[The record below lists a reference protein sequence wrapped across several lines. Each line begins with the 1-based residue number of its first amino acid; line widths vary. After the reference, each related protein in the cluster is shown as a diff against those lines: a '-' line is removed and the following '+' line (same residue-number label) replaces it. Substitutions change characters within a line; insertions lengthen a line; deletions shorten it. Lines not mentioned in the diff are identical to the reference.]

1 MPPTPTFPTF
11 SVNPRRQDYDD
22 SNSQQNLKPFNPRQ
36 SDSRPSDPQPNSGP
50 SDSKS
55 SNAQPSNPQR
65 GRGGSDRDRHNRLH
79 PSNFFAALSSLAEN
93 DRITG
98 LFMMACALA
107 GLILA
112 NLPETGP
119 GLNALAAWI
128 PLDLP
133 GGLNLSL
140 KDWIQDG
147 MLTIFFL
154 TMGLDLRQEAAT
166 GTLRD
171 HRQVLLPMLAALG
184 GVAVPILIYCLFNL
198 GSPAGL
204 RGWAVPTATD
214 VAFSLAALQL
224 LLPKAG
230 PALQAFLMTL
240 AIFDDLIGVLLI
252 ALGYSSL
259 GQPSWL
265 LVCLAGL
272 VVWALLVRAVSR
284 SAQIRRPL
292 VSLCLLGALGGGLL
306 AWYSLFKAGIHPV
319 LAGVAMGLL
328 TPVARS
334 KVTEAEAT
342 EAEEPSTSTAP
353 HLTEPT
359 EHRPTDTEPSGTEPT
374 ETHPPVT
381 NQANTKPAGFEPTG
395 IEPNRN
401 PTPSPAERLDHF
413 LTPLSAL
420 VVLPV
425 FAFFSLSISLD
436 QLGPGLL
443 TDRVF
448 WGATLGL
455 ALGKP
460 LGILTMLIL
469 AGHLGLRRPAGS
481 TTGNMI
487 GLCQLCGIG
496 FTMSFLIA
504 NLAFAGSPHLESALL
519 GVLAGSVLSV
529 LIVAV
534 GTIPGRLRSTKRVSS

>member
-1 MPPTPTFPTF
+1 
-11 SVNPRRQDYDD
+11 
-22 SNSQQNLKPFNPRQ
+22 
-36 SDSRPSDPQPNSGP
+36 
-50 SDSKS
+50 
-55 SNAQPSNPQR
+55 
-65 GRGGSDRDRHNRLH
+65 
-79 PSNFFAALSSLAEN
+79 
-93 DRITG
+93 
-98 LFMMACALA
+98 MMACALA

-147 MLTIFFL
+147 LLTIFFL

-265 LVCLAGL
+265 LACLVGL
-272 VVWALLVRAVSR
+272 VAWALLVRVASC
-284 SAQIRRPL
+284 SAQIWRPL
-292 VSLCLLGALGGGLL
+292 MPLFLLGALAGGLL
-306 AWYSLFKAGIHPV
+306 AWYGLFKAGIHPV

-328 TPVARS
+328 TPVTRS
-334 KVTEAEAT
+334 TGPE
-342 EAEEPSTSTAP
+342 
-353 HLTEPT
+353 LT
-359 EHRPTDTEPSGTEPT
+359 GT
-374 ETHPPVT
+374 
-381 NQANTKPAGFEPTG
+381 NPAGTKTTG
-395 IEPNRN
+395 IGPSHVQAS
-401 PTPSPAERLDHF
+401 SPAEQLDRL

-460 LGILTMLIL
+460 LGIMTMLIL
-469 AGHLGLRRPAGS
+469 AGRLGLRRPAGS
-481 TTGNMI
+481 TTGNLI

>member
-1 MPPTPTFPTF
+1 
-11 SVNPRRQDYDD
+11 
-22 SNSQQNLKPFNPRQ
+22 
-36 SDSRPSDPQPNSGP
+36 
-50 SDSKS
+50 
-55 SNAQPSNPQR
+55 
-65 GRGGSDRDRHNRLH
+65 
-79 PSNFFAALSSLAEN
+79 
-93 DRITG
+93 
-98 LFMMACALA
+98 MMACALV

-147 MLTIFFL
+147 LLTIFFL

-171 HRQVLLPMLAALG
+171 HKQVLLPMLAALG
-184 GVAVPILIYCLFNL
+184 GVAVPILIYCLLNL

-240 AIFDDLIGVLLI
+240 AIFDDLVGVLLI

-272 VVWALLVRAVSR
+272 VVWALLVRVASR
-284 SAQIRRPL
+284 FSRLWRPL
-292 VSLCLLGALGGGLL
+292 MPLPLLGALAGGLL
-306 AWYSLFKAGIHPV
+306 AWYGLFKAGIHPV

-334 KVTEAEAT
+334 TGAE
-342 EAEEPSTSTAP
+342 ST
-353 HLTEPT
+353 
-359 EHRPTDTEPSGTEPT
+359 GT
-374 ETHPPVT
+374 
-381 NQANTKPAGFEPTG
+381 NPAGTKTTG
-395 IEPNRN
+395 IEPSHVQ
-401 PTPSPAERLDHF
+401 TSSPAEQLDRL

-460 LGILTMLIL
+460 LGIMTMVIL
-469 AGHLGLRRPAGS
+469 ASHLGLRRPAGS
-481 TTGNMI
+481 TAGNMI

-519 GVLAGSVLSV
+519 GVLAGSILSV

-534 GTIPGRLRSTKRVSS
+534 GTIPGRLRSARHT

>member
-1 MPPTPTFPTF
+1 MPPTPTFPAF

-22 SNSQQNLKPFNPRQ
+22 SNSQQNLKPFNPGQ
-36 SDSRPSDPQPNSGP
+36 SDSRSSDPQPNSGP

-65 GRGGSDRDRHNRLH
+65 GQGGSDRDRHNRLH

-147 MLTIFFL
+147 LLTIFFL

-272 VVWALLVRAVSR
+272 IVWALLVRAASR
-284 SAQIRRPL
+284 SARLWRPL
-292 VSLCLLGALGGGLL
+292 VFLCLLGALAGGLL

-334 KVTEAEAT
+334 HE
-342 EAEEPSTSTAP
+342 
-353 HLTEPT
+353 
-359 EHRPTDTEPSGTEPT
+359 TEPSGTESTGANPAGT
-374 ETHPPVT
+374 ETI
-381 NQANTKPAGFEPTG
+381 G
-395 IEPNRN
+395 IEQSYSQAS
-401 PTPSPAERLDHF
+401 SPAEQLDRL

-425 FAFFSLSISLD
+425 FSFFSLSISLD

-448 WGATLGL
+448 WGATVGL

-481 TTGNMI
+481 TTGNLI

-534 GTIPGRLRSTKRVSS
+534 GTIPGRLRSARHT

>member
-1 MPPTPTFPTF
+1 
-11 SVNPRRQDYDD
+11 
-22 SNSQQNLKPFNPRQ
+22 
-36 SDSRPSDPQPNSGP
+36 
-50 SDSKS
+50 
-55 SNAQPSNPQR
+55 
-65 GRGGSDRDRHNRLH
+65 
-79 PSNFFAALSSLAEN
+79 
-93 DRITG
+93 
-98 LFMMACALA
+98 MMVCAVA

-112 NLPETGP
+112 NLPKTGP
-119 GLNALAAWI
+119 GLNVLAAWV

-147 MLTIFFL
+147 LLTIFFL

-184 GVAVPILIYCLFNL
+184 GVAVPILIYCLLNL

-272 VVWALLVRAVSR
+272 VAWALLIRAGSR
-284 SAQIRRPL
+284 SSRLWRPL
-292 VSLCLLGALGGGLL
+292 MPLFLLGAFAGGLL
-306 AWYSLFKAGIHPV
+306 AWYGLFKAGIHPV

-328 TPVARS
+328 IPVARS
-334 KVTEAEAT
+334 HEA
-342 EAEEPSTSTAP
+342 
-353 HLTEPT
+353 
-359 EHRPTDTEPSGTEPT
+359 EPSGTEST
-374 ETHPPVT
+374 GT
-381 NQANTKPAGFEPTG
+381 NPAGTEPTG
-395 IEPNRN
+395 IGPSHVQAS
-401 PTPSPAERLDHF
+401 SPAKQLDRL

-460 LGILTMLIL
+460 LGILTMVVL

-481 TTGNMI
+481 TTGNMVS
-487 GLCQLCGIG
+487 LCQLCGIG

-534 GTIPGRLRSTKRVSS
+534 GTIPGRLRSARRA

>member
-1 MPPTPTFPTF
+1 
-11 SVNPRRQDYDD
+11 
-22 SNSQQNLKPFNPRQ
+22 
-36 SDSRPSDPQPNSGP
+36 
-50 SDSKS
+50 
-55 SNAQPSNPQR
+55 
-65 GRGGSDRDRHNRLH
+65 
-79 PSNFFAALSSLAEN
+79 
-93 DRITG
+93 
-98 LFMMACALA
+98 MMACALA

-133 GGLNLSL
+133 GGLSLSL

-147 MLTIFFL
+147 LLTIFFL

-265 LVCLAGL
+265 LVCLVGL
-272 VVWALLVRAVSR
+272 VVWALLVRAASR
-284 SAQIRRPL
+284 SARLWRPL
-292 VSLCLLGALGGGLL
+292 MPLFLLGALVGGLL
-306 AWYSLFKAGIHPV
+306 AWYGLFKAGIHPV
-319 LAGVAMGLL
+319 LVGVAMGLL

-334 KVTEAEAT
+334 KASEAEAT
-342 EAEEPSTSTAP
+342 EAEEPSASTAP
-353 HLTEPT
+353 NLTEPT
-359 EHRPTDTEPSGTEPT
+359 EHRPTDTKPSGTEPT

-381 NQANTKPAGFEPTG
+381 SQANTKPAGFEPTE
-395 IEPNRN
+395 IEPKRN
-401 PTPSPAERLDHF
+401 PTLSPAERLDHF

-420 VVLPV
+420 VILPL

-460 LGILTMLIL
+460 LGIMTMVIL
-469 AGHLGLRRPAGS
+469 ASHLGLRRPAGS
-481 TTGNMI
+481 TAGNMI

-504 NLAFAGSPHLESALL
+504 NLAFAGSPHLESTLL

-534 GTIPGRLRSTKRVSS
+534 GTIPSRLRSARHVSS

>member
-1 MPPTPTFPTF
+1 MPPTPTFPAF

-36 SDSRPSDPQPNSGP
+36 SDSRSSDPQPNSGP
-50 SDSKS
+50 SDSKP

-65 GRGGSDRDRHNRLH
+65 GQGGSDRDRHNRLH

-98 LFMMACALA
+98 LFMMVCALA

-133 GGLNLSL
+133 GGLSLSL

-147 MLTIFFL
+147 LLTIFFL

-184 GVAVPILIYCLFNL
+184 GVAVPILIYCLLNL

-265 LVCLAGL
+265 LVCLVGL
-272 VVWALLVRAVSR
+272 VVWALLVRAASR
-284 SAQIRRPL
+284 SARLWRPL
-292 VSLCLLGALGGGLL
+292 VSLCLLGALAGGLL

-334 KVTEAEAT
+334 KATEAEAA
-342 EAEEPSTSTAP
+342 EAEESSTSTAP
-353 HLTEPT
+353 NITEPT
-359 EHRPTDTEPSGTEPT
+359 EHRPTDTEPSSTEPT

-420 VVLPV
+420 VVLPL

-460 LGILTMLIL
+460 LGIMTMLIL

-534 GTIPGRLRSTKRVSS
+534 GTIPGRLRSARHA

>member
-1 MPPTPTFPTF
+1 MPPTPTFPT
-11 SVNPRRQDYDD
+11 SQIDSRRQDPEPSDPRL
-22 SNSQQNLKPFNPRQ
+22 SNSQQNSKP
-36 SDSRPSDPQPNSGP
+36 
-50 SDSKS
+50 
-55 SNAQPSNPQR
+55 SNAQPSNPQH
-65 GRGGSDRDRHNRLH
+65 GQGGSDKDQHNRLH

-98 LFMMACALA
+98 LFMMVCAVA

-112 NLPETGP
+112 NLPKAGP
-119 GLNALAAWI
+119 GLNALAAWV

-147 MLTIFFL
+147 LLTIFFL

-184 GVAVPILIYCLFNL
+184 GVAVPILIYCLLNL

-204 RGWAVPTATD
+204 RGCAVPTATD

-259 GQPSWL
+259 GQPGWL

-272 VVWALLVRAVSR
+272 VVWALLVRAASR
-284 SAQIRRPL
+284 SSRLWRPL
-292 VSLCLLGALGGGLL
+292 MPLFLLGALAGGLL
-306 AWYSLFKAGIHPV
+306 AWYGLFKAGIHPV

-334 KVTEAEAT
+334 HEA
-342 EAEEPSTSTAP
+342 
-353 HLTEPT
+353 
-359 EHRPTDTEPSGTEPT
+359 EPSGTEST
-374 ETHPPVT
+374 G
-381 NQANTKPAGFEPTG
+381 ANPAGAEPTG
-395 IEPNRN
+395 IGPSHVQA
-401 PTPSPAERLDHF
+401 PSPAEQLDRL

-425 FAFFSLSISLD
+425 FA
-436 QLGPGLL
+436 
-443 TDRVF
+443 
-448 WGATLGL
+448 
-455 ALGKP
+455 
-460 LGILTMLIL
+460 
-469 AGHLGLRRPAGS
+469 
-481 TTGNMI
+481 
-487 GLCQLCGIG
+487 
-496 FTMSFLIA
+496 
-504 NLAFAGSPHLESALL
+504 
-519 GVLAGSVLSV
+519 
-529 LIVAV
+529 
-534 GTIPGRLRSTKRVSS
+534 

>member
-1 MPPTPTFPTF
+1 
-11 SVNPRRQDYDD
+11 
-22 SNSQQNLKPFNPRQ
+22 
-36 SDSRPSDPQPNSGP
+36 
-50 SDSKS
+50 
-55 SNAQPSNPQR
+55 
-65 GRGGSDRDRHNRLH
+65 
-79 PSNFFAALSSLAEN
+79 
-93 DRITG
+93 
-98 LFMMACALA
+98 MMACALA

-147 MLTIFFL
+147 LLTIFFL

-166 GTLRD
+166 GTLRN
-171 HRQVLLPMLAALG
+171 HKQVLLPMLAALG

-259 GQPSWL
+259 GQPNWL

-272 VVWALLVRAVSR
+272 VVWALLIRAGSR
-284 SAQIRRPL
+284 SSRLWRPL
-292 VSLCLLGALGGGLL
+292 MPLFLLGALTGGLL
-306 AWYSLFKAGIHPV
+306 AWYGLFKAGIHPV

-328 TPVARS
+328 TPVTRS
-334 KVTEAEAT
+334 REA
-342 EAEEPSTSTAP
+342 
-353 HLTEPT
+353 
-359 EHRPTDTEPSGTEPT
+359 EPSGTESTGANPAGT
-374 ETHPPVT
+374 ET
-381 NQANTKPAGFEPTG
+381 TG
-395 IEPNRN
+395 IGPSHIQAS
-401 PTPSPAERLDHF
+401 SPAELLDRL

-460 LGILTMLIL
+460 LGIMTMVNL
-469 AGHLGLRRPAGS
+469 ASHLGLQRPAGS

-529 LIVAV
+529 LVVAV
-534 GTIPGRLRSTKRVSS
+534 GTIPGRLRSARHA

>member
-22 SNSQQNLKPFNPRQ
+22 SNSQQNLKLFNPGQ
-36 SDSRPSDPQPNSGP
+36 SDSRSSDTQPNSGP
-50 SDSKS
+50 SDFKS
-55 SNAQPSNPQR
+55 SNARPSNPQR
-65 GRGGSDRDRHNRLH
+65 GQGGSDRDRHNRHH

-147 MLTIFFL
+147 LLTIFFL

-265 LVCLAGL
+265 LACLVGL
-272 VVWALLVRAVSR
+272 VAWALLVRAASC
-284 SAQIRRPL
+284 SAQIWRPL
-292 VSLCLLGALGGGLL
+292 MPLFLLGALAGGLL
-306 AWYSLFKAGIHPV
+306 AWYGLFKAGIHPV

-334 KVTEAEAT
+334 KAAEAEAT
-342 EAEEPSTSTAP
+342 EAEGSSSSTAP
-353 HLTEPT
+353 NLTEPT
-359 EHRPTDTEPSGTEPT
+359 EHRPTDTKPSGTELT

-381 NQANTKPAGFEPTG
+381 SQAYTKPAGFEPTE

-460 LGILTMLIL
+460 LGIMTMLVL

-481 TTGNMI
+481 TTGNLI

-534 GTIPGRLRSTKRVSS
+534 GTIPGRLRSARHA

>member
-1 MPPTPTFPTF
+1 
-11 SVNPRRQDYDD
+11 
-22 SNSQQNLKPFNPRQ
+22 
-36 SDSRPSDPQPNSGP
+36 
-50 SDSKS
+50 
-55 SNAQPSNPQR
+55 
-65 GRGGSDRDRHNRLH
+65 
-79 PSNFFAALSSLAEN
+79 
-93 DRITG
+93 
-98 LFMMACALA
+98 MMACALA

-112 NLPETGP
+112 NLPETEP

-133 GGLNLSL
+133 GGLSLSL

-147 MLTIFFL
+147 LLTIFFL

-272 VVWALLVRAVSR
+272 IVWALLVRAASR
-284 SAQIRRPL
+284 PARLWRPL
-292 VSLCLLGALGGGLL
+292 VPLCLLGALGGGLL

-334 KVTEAEAT
+334 HAA
-342 EAEEPSTSTAP
+342 
-353 HLTEPT
+353 
-359 EHRPTDTEPSGTEPT
+359 EPSGTEST
-374 ETHPPVT
+374 GT
-381 NQANTKPAGFEPTG
+381 NPAGTEPIR
-395 IEPNRN
+395 IEQSYSQAS
-401 PTPSPAERLDHF
+401 SPAEQLDHL

-460 LGILTMLIL
+460 LGIMTLLIL
-469 AGHLGLRRPAGS
+469 ADRLGLRRPAGS
-481 TTGNMI
+481 TTGNLI

-504 NLAFAGSPHLESALL
+504 NLAFAGSSHLESALL

-534 GTIPGRLRSTKRVSS
+534 GTIPGRVRSAGIGF

>member
-36 SDSRPSDPQPNSGP
+36 SDSRSSDPQPNSGP

-147 MLTIFFL
+147 LLTIFFL

-240 AIFDDLIGVLLI
+240 AIFDDLVGVLLI

-265 LVCLAGL
+265 FVCLAGL
-272 VVWALLVRAVSR
+272 VVWAVLVRVASR
-284 SAQIRRPL
+284 FSRLWQPL
-292 VSLCLLGALGGGLL
+292 MLLFLLGALAGSLL
-306 AWYSLFKAGIHPV
+306 AWYGLFKAGIHPV

-328 TPVARS
+328 TPVAGS
-334 KVTEAEAT
+334 TGAE
-342 EAEEPSTSTAP
+342 ST
-353 HLTEPT
+353 
-359 EHRPTDTEPSGTEPT
+359 GT
-374 ETHPPVT
+374 
-381 NQANTKPAGFEPTG
+381 NPAGTKTTG
-395 IEPNRN
+395 IESSYVQAS
-401 PTPSPAERLDHF
+401 SPAEQLDRL

-443 TDRVF
+443 ADRVF

-460 LGILTMLIL
+460 LGIMTMVIL
-469 AGHLGLRRPAGS
+469 ASHLGLQRPAGS

-534 GTIPGRLRSTKRVSS
+534 GTIPGRLRSARHT

>member
-11 SVNPRRQDYDD
+11 QVNSHRQDCDD
-22 SNSQQNLKPFNPRQ
+22 SNSQRNPKLFNPRR
-36 SDSRPSDPQPNSGP
+36 SDLQPSDPQLNSGQ
-50 SDSKS
+50 SDSKP
-55 SNAQPSNPQR
+55 SNAQPSSPQR
-65 GRGGSDRDRHNRLH
+65 GQSGSDRDRHKRLH
-79 PSNFFAALSSLAEN
+79 LSNFFTALSSLAEN
-93 DRITG
+93 DRVTG

-147 MLTIFFL
+147 LLTIFFL

-171 HRQVLLPMLAALG
+171 HKQVLLPMLAALG
-184 GVAVPILIYCLFNL
+184 GVAVPILIYCLLNL
-198 GSPAGL
+198 GSPVGL

-272 VVWALLVRAVSR
+272 VVWALLVRAASR
-284 SAQIRRPL
+284 FCRLWRPL
-292 VSLCLLGALGGGLL
+292 MLLFLLGALAGGLL
-306 AWYSLFKAGIHPV
+306 AWCGLFKAGIHPV

-328 TPVARS
+328 TPVTRS
-334 KVTEAEAT
+334 T
-342 EAEEPSTSTAP
+342 
-353 HLTEPT
+353 
-359 EHRPTDTEPSGTEPT
+359 GTEST
-374 ETHPPVT
+374 GT
-381 NQANTKPAGFEPTG
+381 NPAGTKTTG
-395 IEPNRN
+395 IGPSHVQAS
-401 PTPSPAERLDHF
+401 SPAEQLDRL

-460 LGILTMLIL
+460 LGIMTMVIL
-469 AGHLGLRRPAGS
+469 ASHLGLQRPAGS

-534 GTIPGRLRSTKRVSS
+534 GTIPGRLRSARHT

>member
-1 MPPTPTFPTF
+1 MPLTPAFPAF

-22 SNSQQNLKPFNPRQ
+22 SNSQQNLKPFHPRL
-36 SDSRPSDPQPNSGP
+36 SDSRSSDPQPNPGP
-50 SDSKS
+50 SDFKS

-79 PSNFFAALSSLAEN
+79 PSNFFASLSSLAEN

-147 MLTIFFL
+147 LLTIFFL

-171 HRQVLLPMLAALG
+171 HKQVLLPMLAALG
-184 GVAVPILIYCLFNL
+184 GVAVPILIYCLLNL

-265 LVCLAGL
+265 LACLAGL
-272 VVWALLVRAVSR
+272 VVWALLVRVVSR
-284 SAQIRRPL
+284 SAQIWRPL
-292 VSLCLLGALGGGLL
+292 VPLCLLGALGGGLL
-306 AWYSLFKAGIHPV
+306 TWYSLFKTGIHPV

-334 KVTEAEAT
+334 KAAEAEAP
-342 EAEEPSTSTAP
+342 EAEESSVSTAP
-353 HLTEPT
+353 NLTEPT
-359 EHRPTDTEPSGTEPT
+359 EHRPTDTKPSGTEPT

-381 NQANTKPAGFEPTG
+381 SQANTKPAGFEPTE
-395 IEPNRN
+395 IEPNHN
-401 PTPSPAERLDHF
+401 PTLSPAERLDHF

-460 LGILTMLIL
+460 LGIITMLVL

-481 TTGNMI
+481 TTGNLI

-519 GVLAGSVLSV
+519 GVLAGSILSV

-534 GTIPGRLRSTKRVSS
+534 GTIPGRLRSARHVSS

>member
-11 SVNPRRQDYDD
+11 QVNSHRQDCDD
-22 SNSQQNLKPFNPRQ
+22 SNSQRNPKLFNPRR
-36 SDSRPSDPQPNSGP
+36 SDLQPSDPQLNSGQ
-50 SDSKS
+50 SDSKP
-55 SNAQPSNPQR
+55 SNAQPSSPQR
-65 GRGGSDRDRHNRLH
+65 GQSGSDRDRHKRLH
-79 PSNFFAALSSLAEN
+79 LSNFFTALSSLAEN
-93 DRITG
+93 DRVTG

-112 NLPETGP
+112 NLRETGP
-119 GLNALAAWI
+119 GLNALSAWI

-147 MLTIFFL
+147 LLTIFFL
-154 TMGLDLRQEAAT
+154 TVGLDLRQEDAT

-171 HRQVLLPMLAALG
+171 HKQVLLPMLAALG
-184 GVAVPILIYCLFNL
+184 GVAIPILIYCLFNL

-272 VVWALLVRAVSR
+272 MVWALLVRAASR
-284 SAQIRRPL
+284 SSRLWRPL
-292 VSLCLLGALGGGLL
+292 MPLFLLGALVGGLL

-328 TPVARS
+328 TPVARPNAA
-334 KVTEAEAT
+334 EAEAT
-342 EAEEPSTSTAP
+342 EAEEPSASTAP
-353 HLTEPT
+353 NITEPT
-359 EHRPTDTEPSGTEPT
+359 EHRPTYTKPSGTEPT

-534 GTIPGRLRSTKRVSS
+534 GTIPGRLRSARHA

>member
-1 MPPTPTFPTF
+1 
-11 SVNPRRQDYDD
+11 RQDCDD
-22 SNSQQNLKPFNPRQ
+22 SNSQRNPKLFNPRRSGLQ
-36 SDSRPSDPQPNSGP
+36 PSDPQLNSGQ
-50 SDSKS
+50 SDSKP
-55 SNAQPSNPQR
+55 SNAQPSSPQR
-65 GRGGSDRDRHNRLH
+65 EQSGSDRDRHKRLH
-79 PSNFFAALSSLAEN
+79 LSNFFTALSSLAEN

-133 GGLNLSL
+133 GGLDLSL

-147 MLTIFFL
+147 LLTIFFL

-171 HRQVLLPMLAALG
+171 HKQVLLPMLAALG
-184 GVAVPILIYCLFNL
+184 GVAVPILIYCLLNL

-259 GQPSWL
+259 GQPGWL
-265 LVCLAGL
+265 LVCLVGL

-292 VSLCLLGALGGGLL
+292 VPLCLLGALGGGLL
-306 AWYSLFKAGIHPV
+306 AWYGLFKAGIHPV

-334 KVTEAEAT
+334 KATEAEAA
-342 EAEEPSTSTAP
+342 EAEESSTSTAP

-359 EHRPTDTEPSGTEPT
+359 KHRPTDTEPSGTEPT

-401 PTPSPAERLDHF
+401 PTPSPVERLDHF

-448 WGATLGL
+448 WGVTVGL

-481 TTGNMI
+481 TTGNLI

-504 NLAFAGSPHLESALL
+504 NLAFAGSPHLETALL

-534 GTIPGRLRSTKRVSS
+534 GTIPGRLQSARHVSS

>member
-1 MPPTPTFPTF
+1 MPPTPTFPAF
-11 SVNPRRQDYDD
+11 PVNPQRQVYDD
-22 SNSQQNLKPFNPRQ
+22 SNSQQNLKFFNPRQ
-36 SDSRPSDPQPNSGP
+36 SGPQPSDPQLNSGP
-50 SDSKS
+50 SDSKP
-55 SNAQPSNPQR
+55 SNAQPSNPQHAQ
-65 GRGGSDRDRHNRLH
+65 GGSDRDRHKRLH
-79 PSNFFAALSSLAEN
+79 LSNFFATLSSLAEN

-98 LFMMACALA
+98 LFMIACALA

-147 MLTIFFL
+147 LLTIFFL

-171 HRQVLLPMLAALG
+171 HKQVLLPMLAALG
-184 GVAVPILIYCLFNL
+184 GVAVPILIYCLLNL

-265 LVCLAGL
+265 LACLAGL
-272 VVWALLVRAVSR
+272 VVWALLVRAASR
-284 SAQIRRPL
+284 SARLWRPL
-292 VSLCLLGALGGGLL
+292 MPLFLLGALVGGLL
-306 AWYSLFKAGIHPV
+306 AWYGLFKAGVHPV

-334 KVTEAEAT
+334 I
-342 EAEEPSTSTAP
+342 
-353 HLTEPT
+353 
-359 EHRPTDTEPSGTEPT
+359 GTEST
-374 ETHPPVT
+374 ET
-381 NQANTKPAGFEPTG
+381 NLAGTETTG
-395 IEPNRN
+395 IESSHVQAS
-401 PTPSPAERLDHF
+401 SPAEQLDRL

-460 LGILTMLIL
+460 LGIMTMVIL
-469 AGHLGLRRPAGS
+469 ASRLGLHRPAGS

-529 LIVAV
+529 LIVAA
-534 GTIPGRLRSTKRVSS
+534 GTIPGRLRSARHT

>member
-1 MPPTPTFPTF
+1 
-11 SVNPRRQDYDD
+11 
-22 SNSQQNLKPFNPRQ
+22 
-36 SDSRPSDPQPNSGP
+36 
-50 SDSKS
+50 
-55 SNAQPSNPQR
+55 
-65 GRGGSDRDRHNRLH
+65 
-79 PSNFFAALSSLAEN
+79 
-93 DRITG
+93 
-98 LFMMACALA
+98 MMVCALA

-133 GGLNLSL
+133 GGLSLSL

-147 MLTIFFL
+147 LLTIFFL

-171 HRQVLLPMLAALG
+171 HRQVMLPMLAALG

-214 VAFSLAALQL
+214 VAFSLATLQL

-284 SAQIRRPL
+284 SARLWRPL
-292 VSLCLLGALGGGLL
+292 MPLLLLGALAGGLL
-306 AWYSLFKAGIHPV
+306 AWYGLFKAGIHPV

-334 KVTEAEAT
+334 SEAE
-342 EAEEPSTSTAP
+342 PF
-353 HLTEPT
+353 
-359 EHRPTDTEPSGTEPT
+359 GTET
-374 ETHPPVT
+374 
-381 NQANTKPAGFEPTG
+381 AG
-395 IEPNRN
+395 IEPSHVQA
-401 PTPSPAERLDHF
+401 PSPAEQLDRL

-420 VVLPV
+420 MVLPV

-460 LGILTMLIL
+460 LGIMTMLIL
-469 AGHLGLRRPAGS
+469 AGRLGLRRPAGA

-529 LIVAV
+529 LIVAF
-534 GTIPGRLRSTKRVSS
+534 GTIPGRLRSTRHA

>member
-1 MPPTPTFPTF
+1 MPPTPTFPT
-11 SVNPRRQDYDD
+11 SQINPRRQDPKPSDPRL
-22 SNSQQNLKPFNPRQ
+22 SNSQQNSKP
-36 SDSRPSDPQPNSGP
+36 
-50 SDSKS
+50 
-55 SNAQPSNPQR
+55 SNARPSNPQR
-65 GRGGSDRDRHNRLH
+65 GQGGSDRDQHNRHH
-79 PSNFFAALSSLAEN
+79 PSSFFAALSSLAEN

-147 MLTIFFL
+147 LLTIFFL

-166 GTLRD
+166 GTLP
-171 HRQVLLPMLAALG
+171 RQVLLPMLAALG
-184 GVAVPILIYCLFNL
+184 GVAVPILIYCLLNL

-252 ALGYSSL
+252 ALGYSSAV
-259 GQPSWL
+259 QPGWL

-272 VVWALLVRAVSR
+272 MVWALLVRAASR
-284 SAQIRRPL
+284 SSRLWRPL
-292 VSLCLLGALGGGLL
+292 ILLGALVDGLL
-306 AWYSLFKAGIHPV
+306 AWYGLFKAGIHPV

-328 TPVARS
+328 TPVS
-334 KVTEAEAT
+334 KSHGA
-342 EAEEPSTSTAP
+342 
-353 HLTEPT
+353 
-359 EHRPTDTEPSGTEPT
+359 EPSGTESTGANPAGT
-374 ETHPPVT
+374 ETI
-381 NQANTKPAGFEPTG
+381 G
-395 IEPNRN
+395 IEQNYSQA
-401 PTPSPAERLDHF
+401 PSPAEQLDRL

-443 TDRVF
+443 ADRVF

-460 LGILTMLIL
+460 LGIMTMVVL
-469 AGHLGLRRPAGS
+469 ASHLGLRRPAGS

-504 NLAFAGSPHLESALL
+504 NLAFARSPHLESALL
-519 GVLAGSVLSV
+519 GVLAGSILSV

-534 GTIPGRLRSTKRVSS
+534 GTIPGRLGSARHA

>member
-1 MPPTPTFPTF
+1 M
-11 SVNPRRQDYDD
+11 
-22 SNSQQNLKPFNPRQ
+22 
-36 SDSRPSDPQPNSGP
+36 
-50 SDSKS
+50 
-55 SNAQPSNPQR
+55 
-65 GRGGSDRDRHNRLH
+65 
-79 PSNFFAALSSLAEN
+79 SSLAEN
-93 DRITG
+93 DRVTG

-119 GLNALAAWI
+119 GLNALSAWI

-147 MLTIFFL
+147 LLTIFFL

-184 GVAVPILIYCLFNL
+184 GVAVPILIYCLLNL
-198 GSPAGL
+198 GSPVGL

-265 LVCLAGL
+265 LACLVGL
-272 VVWALLVRAVSR
+272 VAWALLVRAASC
-284 SAQIRRPL
+284 SAQIWRPL
-292 VSLCLLGALGGGLL
+292 MPLFLLGALAGGLL
-306 AWYSLFKAGIHPV
+306 AWYGLFKAGIHPV

-328 TPVARS
+328 TPVT
-334 KVTEAEAT
+334 K
-342 EAEEPSTSTAP
+342 STGP
-353 HLTEPT
+353 ELT
-359 EHRPTDTEPSGTEPT
+359 GT
-374 ETHPPVT
+374 
-381 NQANTKPAGFEPTG
+381 NPAGTKTTG
-395 IEPNRN
+395 IGPSHVQAS
-401 PTPSPAERLDHF
+401 SPAEQLDRL

-460 LGILTMLIL
+460 LGIMTMLVL

-534 GTIPGRLRSTKRVSS
+534 GTIPGRLRSARHT

>member
-1 MPPTPTFPTF
+1 
-11 SVNPRRQDYDD
+11 
-22 SNSQQNLKPFNPRQ
+22 
-36 SDSRPSDPQPNSGP
+36 
-50 SDSKS
+50 
-55 SNAQPSNPQR
+55 
-65 GRGGSDRDRHNRLH
+65 
-79 PSNFFAALSSLAEN
+79 
-93 DRITG
+93 
-98 LFMMACALA
+98 MMVCALA

-147 MLTIFFL
+147 LLTIFFL

-272 VVWALLVRAVSR
+272 IVWALLVRAASR
-284 SAQIRRPL
+284 SARLWRPL
-292 VSLCLLGALGGGLL
+292 VFLCLLGALAGGLL

-334 KVTEAEAT
+334 HE
-342 EAEEPSTSTAP
+342 
-353 HLTEPT
+353 
-359 EHRPTDTEPSGTEPT
+359 TEPSGTESTGANPAGT
-374 ETHPPVT
+374 ETI
-381 NQANTKPAGFEPTG
+381 G
-395 IEPNRN
+395 IEQSYSQAS
-401 PTPSPAERLDHF
+401 SPAEQLDRL

-425 FAFFSLSISLD
+425 FSFFSLSISLD

-448 WGATLGL
+448 WGATVGL

-481 TTGNMI
+481 TTGNLI

-534 GTIPGRLRSTKRVSS
+534 GTIPGRLRSARHT

>member
-1 MPPTPTFPTF
+1 M
-11 SVNPRRQDYDD
+11 
-22 SNSQQNLKPFNPRQ
+22 
-36 SDSRPSDPQPNSGP
+36 G
-50 SDSKS
+50 
-55 SNAQPSNPQR
+55 
-65 GRGGSDRDRHNRLH
+65 RHNRLH
-79 PSNFFAALSSLAEN
+79 PSTFFAALSSLAEN

-147 MLTIFFL
+147 LLTIFFL

-184 GVAVPILIYCLFNL
+184 GVAVPILIYCLLNL

-252 ALGYSSL
+252 ALGYSSAV
-259 GQPSWL
+259 QPGWL
-265 LVCLAGL
+265 LVCLVGL
-272 VVWALLVRAVSR
+272 VVWALLIRAASR
-284 SAQIRRPL
+284 SARLWRPL
-292 VSLCLLGALGGGLL
+292 VPLCLLGALAGGLL

-334 KVTEAEAT
+334 KAAEAEAT
-342 EAEEPSTSTAP
+342 EAEESPTNTAP
-353 HLTEPT
+353 NITEPSGHRST
-359 EHRPTDTEPSGTEPT
+359 EAKPSGTEPT
-374 ETHPPVT
+374 EPNPPGT
-381 NQANTKPAGFEPTG
+381 SQANTEPAEFEPTG
-395 IEPNRN
+395 IEPSRN
-401 PTPSPAERLDHF
+401 PTRSPAERLDHF

-420 VVLPV
+420 AVLPL
-425 FAFFSLSISLD
+425 FAFFSLSIPLD

-460 LGILTMLIL
+460 LGIMTMVIL
-469 AGHLGLRRPAGS
+469 ASHLGLRRPAGA

-504 NLAFAGSPHLESALL
+504 SLAFAGSPHLETALL
-519 GVLAGSVLSV
+519 GVLAGSILSV
-529 LIVAV
+529 LVVAV
-534 GTIPGRLRSTKRVSS
+534 GTIPGRLRSARHT

>member
-1 MPPTPTFPTF
+1 
-11 SVNPRRQDYDD
+11 
-22 SNSQQNLKPFNPRQ
+22 
-36 SDSRPSDPQPNSGP
+36 
-50 SDSKS
+50 
-55 SNAQPSNPQR
+55 
-65 GRGGSDRDRHNRLH
+65 
-79 PSNFFAALSSLAEN
+79 
-93 DRITG
+93 
-98 LFMMACALA
+98 MMACALA

-112 NLPETGP
+112 NLPETGL
-119 GLNALAAWI
+119 GLSTLAAWI

-140 KDWIQDG
+140 KNWIQDG
-147 MLTIFFL
+147 LLTIFFL

-184 GVAVPILIYCLFNL
+184 GVAVPILIYCLLNL

-204 RGWAVPTATD
+204 CGWAVPTATD

-240 AIFDDLIGVLLI
+240 AIFDDLIGVMLI
-252 ALGYSSL
+252 ALGYSSAVQL
-259 GQPSWL
+259 GWL

-272 VVWALLVRAVSR
+272 VVWALLIRATSR
-284 SAQIRRPL
+284 SAQIWRPL
-292 VSLCLLGALGGGLL
+292 VPICLLGALAGGLL

-319 LAGVAMGLL
+319 LAGVATGLL

-334 KVTEAEAT
+334 DDTGIKEASAD
-342 EAEEPSTSTAP
+342 TAP
-353 HLTEPT
+353 NRPK
-359 EHRPTDTEPSGTEPT
+359 PTDTEPSGTS
-374 ETHPPVT
+374 
-381 NQANTKPAGFEPTG
+381 QASTKPAEFGPTG
-395 IEPNRN
+395 IGPSRN
-401 PTPSPAERLDHF
+401 PTLSPAERLDHF
-413 LTPLSAL
+413 LTPFSAL
-420 VVLPV
+420 VVLPL
-425 FAFFSLSISLD
+425 FAFFSLSISLN

-448 WGATLGL
+448 LGATLGL

-460 LGILTMLIL
+460 LGILSMLVL

-481 TTGNMI
+481 TTGNLI

-504 NLAFAGSPHLESALL
+504 NLAFAGSPHLGSALL

-529 LIVAV
+529 LIVTV
-534 GTIPGRLRSTKRVSS
+534 GTIPIRLRSARVSS

>member
-1 MPPTPTFPTF
+1 
-11 SVNPRRQDYDD
+11 
-22 SNSQQNLKPFNPRQ
+22 
-36 SDSRPSDPQPNSGP
+36 
-50 SDSKS
+50 
-55 SNAQPSNPQR
+55 
-65 GRGGSDRDRHNRLH
+65 
-79 PSNFFAALSSLAEN
+79 
-93 DRITG
+93 
-98 LFMMACALA
+98 MMACALA

-119 GLNALAAWI
+119 GLNALAAWV

-147 MLTIFFL
+147 LLTIFFL

-171 HRQVLLPMLAALG
+171 RRQVLLPMLAALG

-265 LVCLAGL
+265 LVCLVGL
-272 VVWALLVRAVSR
+272 VVWALLVRATSR
-284 SAQIRRPL
+284 SFRLWRPL
-292 VSLCLLGALGGGLL
+292 MPLFLLGALAGGLL
-306 AWYSLFKAGIHPV
+306 AWYGLFKAGIHPV

-328 TPVARS
+328 TPIARS
-334 KVTEAEAT
+334 HGV
-342 EAEEPSTSTAP
+342 
-353 HLTEPT
+353 
-359 EHRPTDTEPSGTEPT
+359 EPSGTESTGANPTGT
-374 ETHPPVT
+374 ETT
-381 NQANTKPAGFEPTG
+381 GIETTG
-395 IEPNRN
+395 IEPSHVQAS
-401 PTPSPAERLDHF
+401 SPAEQLDRL

-425 FAFFSLSISLD
+425 FAFFSLSIPLN

-460 LGILTMLIL
+460 LGIMTMLVL

-496 FTMSFLIA
+496 FTMSFLIT

-519 GVLAGSVLSV
+519 GVLAGSILSV

-534 GTIPGRLRSTKRVSS
+534 GTIPGRLRSARHT

>member
-1 MPPTPTFPTF
+1 
-11 SVNPRRQDYDD
+11 
-22 SNSQQNLKPFNPRQ
+22 
-36 SDSRPSDPQPNSGP
+36 
-50 SDSKS
+50 
-55 SNAQPSNPQR
+55 
-65 GRGGSDRDRHNRLH
+65 
-79 PSNFFAALSSLAEN
+79 
-93 DRITG
+93 
-98 LFMMACALA
+98 MMACALA

-119 GLNALAAWI
+119 GLNALAAWV

-147 MLTIFFL
+147 LLTIFFL

-272 VVWALLVRAVSR
+272 VVWALLVRAASR
-284 SAQIRRPL
+284 SPRLWRPL
-292 VSLCLLGALGGGLL
+292 MPLFLLGALAGGLL
-306 AWYSLFKAGIHPV
+306 AWYGLFKAGIHPV

-334 KVTEAEAT
+334 KAA
-342 EAEEPSTSTAP
+342 EAEESSANTAP
-353 HLTEPT
+353 NITEPSEHRPTGAKPSETEPT
-359 EHRPTDTEPSGTEPT
+359 EPNPPGTS
-374 ETHPPVT
+374 
-381 NQANTKPAGFEPTG
+381 QANIEPAEFEPTG
-395 IEPNRN
+395 IEPSRN
-401 PTPSPAERLDHF
+401 QTPSPTERLDYF

-420 VVLPV
+420 IVLPL
-425 FAFFSLSISLD
+425 FAFFSLSIPLD

-460 LGILTMLIL
+460 LGIMTMLVL

-504 NLAFAGSPHLESALL
+504 NLAFAGSPRLESALL

-534 GTIPGRLRSTKRVSS
+534 GTIPGRLRSAGQA

>member
-1 MPPTPTFPTF
+1 MPPTPTFPK
-11 SVNPRRQDYDD
+11 SQINPHRQDPEPSDPRL
-22 SNSQQNLKPFNPRQ
+22 SKSQQNSKP
-36 SDSRPSDPQPNSGP
+36 
-50 SDSKS
+50 
-55 SNAQPSNPQR
+55 SNARPSNPQH
-65 GRGGSDRDRHNRLH
+65 GQGGSDRDQHNRH
-79 PSNFFAALSSLAEN
+79 HRSNCFAALSSLAEN

-119 GLNALAAWI
+119 GLNDLAAWV

-147 MLTIFFL
+147 LLTIFFL

-184 GVAVPILIYCLFNL
+184 GVAVPILIYCLLNL

-204 RGWAVPTATD
+204 RGWAIPTATD

-265 LVCLAGL
+265 LVCLVGL
-272 VVWALLVRAVSR
+272 VVWALLGRAASR
-284 SAQIRRPL
+284 SSRLWRPL
-292 VSLCLLGALGGGLL
+292 MPLFLLGALAGGLL
-306 AWYSLFKAGIHPV
+306 AWYGLFKAGIHPV

-334 KVTEAEAT
+334 HAA
-342 EAEEPSTSTAP
+342 
-353 HLTEPT
+353 
-359 EHRPTDTEPSGTEPT
+359 EPSGTEST
-374 ETHPPVT
+374 GT
-381 NQANTKPAGFEPTG
+381 NPAGTELAEIGPSHVQA
-395 IEPNRN
+395 
-401 PTPSPAERLDHF
+401 PSPAEQLDRL

-425 FAFFSLSISLD
+425 FAFFSLSISLN

-443 TDRVF
+443 TDRIF

-460 LGILTMLIL
+460 LGIMTMVIL
-469 AGHLGLRRPAGS
+469 AGHLGLRRPVGS

-519 GVLAGSVLSV
+519 GVLAGSILSV

-534 GTIPGRLRSTKRVSS
+534 GTIPGRLGSARHA

>member
-1 MPPTPTFPTF
+1 MPPTPTFPAF

-22 SNSQQNLKPFNPRQ
+22 SNSQQNLKPFNPGQ
-36 SDSRPSDPQPNSGP
+36 SDSRPSDTQPNSGP

-55 SNAQPSNPQR
+55 SNARPSNPQR
-65 GRGGSDRDRHNRLH
+65 WQGGSDRDRHNRLH

-147 MLTIFFL
+147 LLTIFFL

-272 VVWALLVRAVSR
+272 VVWALLVRAASR
-284 SAQIRRPL
+284 SSRLWRPWM
-292 VSLCLLGALGGGLL
+292 SLFLLGALAGGLL
-306 AWYSLFKAGIHPV
+306 AWYGLFKAGIHPV
-319 LAGVAMGLL
+319 LAGVEMGLL

-334 KVTEAEAT
+334 KAAEAEAT
-342 EAEEPSTSTAP
+342 EAEESPTNTAP
-353 HLTEPT
+353 NITEPSGHRST
-359 EHRPTDTEPSGTEPT
+359 EAKPSGTEPT
-374 ETHPPVT
+374 EPNPPGT
-381 NQANTKPAGFEPTG
+381 SQANTEPAEFEPTG

-401 PTPSPAERLDHF
+401 PTPSPTERLDYF

-420 VVLPV
+420 IVLPL

-460 LGILTMLIL
+460 LGIMTMVIL
-469 AGHLGLRRPAGS
+469 ASHLGLRRPAGAA
-481 TTGNMI
+481 TGNMV

-504 NLAFAGSPHLESALL
+504 NLAFAGSPHLETALL
-519 GVLAGSVLSV
+519 GVLAGSILSV
-529 LIVAV
+529 LVVAV
-534 GTIPGRLRSTKRVSS
+534 GTIPGRLRCARHA

>member
-1 MPPTPTFPTF
+1 M
-11 SVNPRRQDYDD
+11 
-22 SNSQQNLKPFNPRQ
+22 
-36 SDSRPSDPQPNSGP
+36 DP
-50 SDSKS
+50 
-55 SNAQPSNPQR
+55 
-65 GRGGSDRDRHNRLH
+65 HNRLH
-79 PSNFFAALSSLAEN
+79 PSNFFAALLSLAEN

-133 GGLNLSL
+133 GGLNLPM

-147 MLTIFFL
+147 LLTIFFL

-184 GVAVPILIYCLFNL
+184 GVAVPILIYCLLNL
-198 GSPAGL
+198 GSPVGL

-265 LVCLAGL
+265 LACLVGL
-272 VVWALLVRAVSR
+272 VAWALLVRAASC
-284 SAQIRRPL
+284 SAQIWRPL
-292 VSLCLLGALGGGLL
+292 MPLFLLGALAGGLL
-306 AWYSLFKAGIHPV
+306 AWYGLFKAGIHPV

-328 TPVARS
+328 TPVT
-334 KVTEAEAT
+334 K
-342 EAEEPSTSTAP
+342 STGP
-353 HLTEPT
+353 ELT
-359 EHRPTDTEPSGTEPT
+359 GT
-374 ETHPPVT
+374 
-381 NQANTKPAGFEPTG
+381 NPAGTKTTG
-395 IEPNRN
+395 IGPSHVQAS
-401 PTPSPAERLDHF
+401 SPAEQLDRL

-460 LGILTMLIL
+460 LGIMTMLVL

-534 GTIPGRLRSTKRVSS
+534 GTIPGRLRSARHT

>member
-11 SVNPRRQDYDD
+11 QVNSHRQDCDD
-22 SNSQQNLKPFNPRQ
+22 SNSQRNPKLFNPRR
-36 SDSRPSDPQPNSGP
+36 SDLQPSDPQLNSGQ
-50 SDSKS
+50 SDSKP
-55 SNAQPSNPQR
+55 SNAQPSSPQR
-65 GRGGSDRDRHNRLH
+65 GQSGSDRDRHKRLH
-79 PSNFFAALSSLAEN
+79 LSNFFTALSSLAEN

-259 GQPSWL
+259 GQPSRL
-265 LVCLAGL
+265 LACLVGL
-272 VVWALLVRAVSR
+272 VAWALLVRAASC
-284 SAQIRRPL
+284 SAQIWRPL
-292 VSLCLLGALGGGLL
+292 MPLFLLGALAGGLL
-306 AWYSLFKAGIHPV
+306 AWYGLFKAGIHPV

-328 TPVARS
+328 TPVTRS
-334 KVTEAEAT
+334 TGPE
-342 EAEEPSTSTAP
+342 
-353 HLTEPT
+353 LT
-359 EHRPTDTEPSGTEPT
+359 GT
-374 ETHPPVT
+374 
-381 NQANTKPAGFEPTG
+381 NPAGTKTTG
-395 IEPNRN
+395 IGPSHVQAS
-401 PTPSPAERLDHF
+401 SPAEQLDRL

-460 LGILTMLIL
+460 VGIMTMVIL
-469 AGHLGLRRPAGS
+469 ASHLGLQRPAGS
-481 TTGNMI
+481 TTGNMV

-534 GTIPGRLRSTKRVSS
+534 GTIPGRLRSARHT

>member
-1 MPPTPTFPTF
+1 MPPTPTFPAF
-11 SVNPRRQDYDD
+11 PVNPQRQVYDD
-22 SNSQQNLKPFNPRQ
+22 SNSQQNPKLFNPRRSGLQ
-36 SDSRPSDPQPNSGP
+36 PSDPQLNSGQ
-50 SDSKS
+50 SDSKP
-55 SNAQPSNPQR
+55 SNAQPSSPQR
-65 GRGGSDRDRHNRLH
+65 GQSGSDRDRHKRLH
-79 PSNFFAALSSLAEN
+79 LSNFFTALSSLAEN

-147 MLTIFFL
+147 LLTIFFL

-171 HRQVLLPMLAALG
+171 HRQVLLPLLSALG
-184 GVAVPILIYCLFNL
+184 GVAVPILIYCLLNL

-240 AIFDDLIGVLLI
+240 AIFDDLVGVLLI

-272 VVWALLVRAVSR
+272 VVWALLVRVTSR
-284 SAQIRRPL
+284 SARLWRPL
-292 VSLCLLGALGGGLL
+292 VFLCLLGALAGGLL

-328 TPVARS
+328 TPVARPNAA
-334 KVTEAEAT
+334 EAEAT
-342 EAEEPSTSTAP
+342 EAEEPSASTAP
-353 HLTEPT
+353 NVTEPT
-359 EHRPTDTEPSGTEPT
+359 EHRPTDTKPSGTEPT

-381 NQANTKPAGFEPTG
+381 SQANTKPAGFEPTE
-395 IEPNRN
+395 IEPNHN
-401 PTPSPAERLDHF
+401 PTLSPAERLDHF

-420 VVLPV
+420 VVLPL

-460 LGILTMLIL
+460 LGIMTMLIL
-469 AGHLGLRRPAGS
+469 AGRLGLRRPAGS

-534 GTIPGRLRSTKRVSS
+534 GTIPGRLQSARHVSS

>member
-22 SNSQQNLKPFNPRQ
+22 SNSQQNLKLFNPGQ
-36 SDSRPSDPQPNSGP
+36 SDSRSSDTQPNSGP
-50 SDSKS
+50 SDFKS
-55 SNAQPSNPQR
+55 SNARPSNPQR
-65 GRGGSDRDRHNRLH
+65 GQGGSDRDRHNRHH

-147 MLTIFFL
+147 LLTIFFL

-184 GVAVPILIYCLFNL
+184 GVAVPILIYCLLNL

-240 AIFDDLIGVLLI
+240 AIFDDLVGVLLI

-272 VVWALLVRAVSR
+272 VVWAVLVRVASR
-284 SAQIRRPL
+284 FSRLWRPL
-292 VSLCLLGALGGGLL
+292 MLLFLLGALAGSLL
-306 AWYSLFKAGIHPV
+306 AWYGLFKAGIHPV

-334 KVTEAEAT
+334 T
-342 EAEEPSTSTAP
+342 
-353 HLTEPT
+353 
-359 EHRPTDTEPSGTEPT
+359 GTEST
-374 ETHPPVT
+374 GT
-381 NQANTKPAGFEPTG
+381 NPAGTKTTG
-395 IEPNRN
+395 IESGHVRAS
-401 PTPSPAERLDHF
+401 SPAEQLDRL

-460 LGILTMLIL
+460 LGILTMLVL

-481 TTGNMI
+481 TTGNLI

-534 GTIPGRLRSTKRVSS
+534 GTIPGRLRSARHT

>member
-1 MPPTPTFPTF
+1 MPPTPTFPAF

-22 SNSQQNLKPFNPRQ
+22 SNSQQNLKHFNPRQ
-36 SDSRPSDPQPNSGP
+36 SDSRSSDPQPNSGP
-50 SDSKS
+50 SDSKP

-133 GGLNLSL
+133 GGLSLSL

-147 MLTIFFL
+147 LLTIFFL

-184 GVAVPILIYCLFNL
+184 GVTVPILIYCLFNL

-265 LVCLAGL
+265 LVCLVGL
-272 VVWALLVRAVSR
+272 VVWALLVRAASR
-284 SAQIRRPL
+284 SAQIWRPL
-292 VSLCLLGALGGGLL
+292 MPLLLLGALAGGLL
-306 AWYSLFKAGIHPV
+306 AWYGLFKAGIHPV

-334 KVTEAEAT
+334 NEA
-342 EAEEPSTSTAP
+342 
-353 HLTEPT
+353 
-359 EHRPTDTEPSGTEPT
+359 EPSGTET
-374 ETHPPVT
+374 
-381 NQANTKPAGFEPTG
+381 AG
-395 IEPNRN
+395 IEPSHVQKS
-401 PTPSPAERLDHF
+401 SPAEQLDRL

-425 FAFFSLSISLD
+425 FAFFSLSIPLN
-436 QLGPGLL
+436 QLGPELL

-460 LGILTMLIL
+460 LGIMTMLIL

-504 NLAFAGSPHLESALL
+504 NLAFAGSPRLESALL

-534 GTIPGRLRSTKRVSS
+534 GTIPGRLQSARHVLS

>member
-1 MPPTPTFPTF
+1 MPPTPTFPAF
-11 SVNPRRQDYDD
+11 PVNPQRQVYDD
-22 SNSQQNLKPFNPRQ
+22 SNSQQNLKLFNPRQ
-36 SDSRPSDPQPNSGP
+36 SGPQPSDPQLNSEP
-50 SDSKS
+50 SDCKP

-65 GRGGSDRDRHNRLH
+65 GQGGSDRDRHKRLH
-79 PSNFFAALSSLAEN
+79 LSNFFTALSSLAEN

-147 MLTIFFL
+147 LLTIFFL

-171 HRQVLLPMLAALG
+171 HKQVLLPMLAALG
-184 GVAVPILIYCLFNL
+184 GVAVPILIYCLLNL

-240 AIFDDLIGVLLI
+240 AIFDDLVGVLLI

-272 VVWALLVRAVSR
+272 VVWALLVRVASR
-284 SAQIRRPL
+284 FSRLRRPL
-292 VSLCLLGALGGGLL
+292 MPLFLLGALVGGLL
-306 AWYSLFKAGIHPV
+306 AWYGLFKAGVHPV

-334 KVTEAEAT
+334 HEAEPSRT
-342 EAEEPSTSTAP
+342 ESTGANP
-353 HLTEPT
+353 A
-359 EHRPTDTEPSGTEPT
+359 GTET
-374 ETHPPVT
+374 IGIKQSYV
-381 NQANTKPAGFEPTG
+381 QAS
-395 IEPNRN
+395 
-401 PTPSPAERLDHF
+401 SPAEQLDRL

-443 TDRVF
+443 TYRVF
-448 WGATLGL
+448 WGAMLGL

-460 LGILTMLIL
+460 LGIMTMVIL
-469 AGHLGLRRPAGS
+469 ASHLGLRRPAGS
-481 TTGNMI
+481 TTGNLI

-504 NLAFAGSPHLESALL
+504 NLAFAGSSHLESALL

-529 LIVAV
+529 LVVAV
-534 GTIPGRLRSTKRVSS
+534 GTIPGRLRSARHT

>member
-1 MPPTPTFPTF
+1 MPPTPTFTAFPVNSHRQDCDDSDSQRNPKLF
-11 SVNPRRQDYDD
+11 NPRRSGPQ
-22 SNSQQNLKPFNPRQ
+22 
-36 SDSRPSDPQPNSGP
+36 PSDLQLNSGP
-50 SDSKS
+50 SDSRP

-65 GRGGSDRDRHNRLH
+65 GQGGSDRDRHKRFHL
-79 PSNFFAALSSLAEN
+79 SKFFNALSSLAEN

-98 LFMMACALA
+98 LFMMACALV

-133 GGLNLSL
+133 GGLSLSL

-147 MLTIFFL
+147 LLTIFFL

-171 HRQVLLPMLAALG
+171 HKQVLLPLLSALG
-184 GVAVPILIYCLFNL
+184 GVAVPILIYCLLNL

-265 LVCLAGL
+265 LVCLVGL
-272 VVWALLVRAVSR
+272 VIWALLVRAASR
-284 SAQIRRPL
+284 SSQLWRPL
-292 VSLCLLGALGGGLL
+292 MLLFLLGALVGGLL
-306 AWYSLFKAGIHPV
+306 AWYGLFKAGIHPV
-319 LAGVAMGLL
+319 LAGVAMGFL
-328 TPVARS
+328 TPVTRS
-334 KVTEAEAT
+334 HEAK
-342 EAEEPSTSTAP
+342 
-353 HLTEPT
+353 
-359 EHRPTDTEPSGTEPT
+359 PSGTESTGANPAGT
-374 ETHPPVT
+374 ET
-381 NQANTKPAGFEPTG
+381 TG
-395 IEPNRN
+395 IEQSYSQA
-401 PTPSPAERLDHF
+401 PSPAEQLDRL
-413 LTPLSAL
+413 LTPLSVL

-425 FAFFSLSISLD
+425 FAFFSLSISLN

-460 LGILTMLIL
+460 LGIMTMVIL
-469 AGHLGLRRPAGS
+469 ASHLGLRRPAGS

-504 NLAFAGSPHLESALL
+504 NLAFAGSPRLESALL

-529 LIVAV
+529 LVVAV
-534 GTIPGRLRSTKRVSS
+534 GTIPGRLRSARHA

>member
-1 MPPTPTFPTF
+1 
-11 SVNPRRQDYDD
+11 
-22 SNSQQNLKPFNPRQ
+22 
-36 SDSRPSDPQPNSGP
+36 
-50 SDSKS
+50 
-55 SNAQPSNPQR
+55 
-65 GRGGSDRDRHNRLH
+65 
-79 PSNFFAALSSLAEN
+79 
-93 DRITG
+93 
-98 LFMMACALA
+98 MMVCALA

-147 MLTIFFL
+147 LLTIFFL

-265 LVCLAGL
+265 LVCLVGL
-272 VVWALLVRAVSR
+272 VVWALLVRAASR
-284 SAQIRRPL
+284 SARLWRPL
-292 VSLCLLGALGGGLL
+292 MPLFLLGALVGGLL
-306 AWYSLFKAGIHPV
+306 AWYGLFKAGIHPV

-334 KVTEAEAT
+334 HEA
-342 EAEEPSTSTAP
+342 
-353 HLTEPT
+353 
-359 EHRPTDTEPSGTEPT
+359 EPSGTET
-374 ETHPPVT
+374 
-381 NQANTKPAGFEPTG
+381 AG
-395 IEPNRN
+395 IEPSQVQIS
-401 PTPSPAERLDHF
+401 SPAEQLDRL

-425 FAFFSLSISLD
+425 FSFFSLSISLD

-460 LGILTMLIL
+460 LGILTMVVL

-504 NLAFAGSPHLESALL
+504 NLAFARSPHLESALL

-534 GTIPGRLRSTKRVSS
+534 GTIPGRLRSAGHA

>member
-1 MPPTPTFPTF
+1 MPPTPTFPAF
-11 SVNPRRQDYDD
+11 SVNPRRQDCDD

-36 SDSRPSDPQPNSGP
+36 SDSRSLDPQPNSGP
-50 SDSKS
+50 SDSKP

-133 GGLNLSL
+133 GGLSLSL

-147 MLTIFFL
+147 LLTIFFL
-154 TMGLDLRQEAAT
+154 TMGLDLRQEAAA

-252 ALGYSSL
+252 AMGYSSL

-272 VVWALLVRAVSR
+272 IVWALLVRAASR
-284 SAQIRRPL
+284 PARLWRPL
-292 VSLCLLGALGGGLL
+292 VFLCLLGALAGGLL

-334 KVTEAEAT
+334 KASEAEAT
-342 EAEEPSTSTAP
+342 EEEEPSASTAP
-353 HLTEPT
+353 NLTEPT
-359 EHRPTDTEPSGTEPT
+359 EHRPADTKPSGTEPT

-381 NQANTKPAGFEPTG
+381 SQANTKPAGFEPTE

-401 PTPSPAERLDHF
+401 PTLSPAERLDHF

-420 VVLPV
+420 VVLPL

-460 LGILTMLIL
+460 LGIMTMLIL
-469 AGHLGLRRPAGS
+469 AGRLGLRRPAGS

-534 GTIPGRLRSTKRVSS
+534 GTIPGRLRSARHVSS

>member
-1 MPPTPTFPTF
+1 MPPTPTFPT
-11 SVNPRRQDYDD
+11 SQINPRRQDPKPSDPRL
-22 SNSQQNLKPFNPRQ
+22 SNSQQNSKP
-36 SDSRPSDPQPNSGP
+36 
-50 SDSKS
+50 
-55 SNAQPSNPQR
+55 SNARPSNPQR
-65 GRGGSDRDRHNRLH
+65 GQGGSDRDQHNRHH
-79 PSNFFAALSSLAEN
+79 PSSFFAALSSLAEN

-119 GLNALAAWI
+119 GLKARAAWI

-147 MLTIFFL
+147 LLTIFFL

-166 GTLRD
+166 GTLP
-171 HRQVLLPMLAALG
+171 RQVLLPMLAALG
-184 GVAVPILIYCLFNL
+184 GVAVPILIYCLLNL

-272 VVWALLVRAVSR
+272 VIWALLIRATSR
-284 SAQIRRPL
+284 SSRLWRPL
-292 VSLCLLGALGGGLL
+292 MPLFLLGALVGGLL
-306 AWYSLFKAGIHPV
+306 AWYGLFKAGIHPV

-328 TPVARS
+328 IPVANS
-334 KVTEAEAT
+334 HEA
-342 EAEEPSTSTAP
+342 
-353 HLTEPT
+353 
-359 EHRPTDTEPSGTEPT
+359 EPSGTEST
-374 ETHPPVT
+374 GT
-381 NQANTKPAGFEPTG
+381 NPAGTEPTG
-395 IEPNRN
+395 IGPSHVQA
-401 PTPSPAERLDHF
+401 PSPAEQLDHL

-425 FAFFSLSISLD
+425 FAFFSLSISLN

-460 LGILTMLIL
+460 LGIMTMVIL
-469 AGHLGLRRPAGS
+469 AGHLGLRRPVGS

-504 NLAFAGSPHLESALL
+504 NLAFARSPHLESALL
-519 GVLAGSVLSV
+519 GVLAGSILSV

-534 GTIPGRLRSTKRVSS
+534 GTIPGRLGSARHA